1 MRLGTQG
8 ATRENAQE
16 VAHQAP
22 QEDVRTVAQEPE
34 HEAAEKERTTK
45 RTGASFWY
53 WIALMAGIVLL
64 RGCI

>member
-16 VAHQAP
+16 PA
-22 QEDVRTVAQEPE
+22 